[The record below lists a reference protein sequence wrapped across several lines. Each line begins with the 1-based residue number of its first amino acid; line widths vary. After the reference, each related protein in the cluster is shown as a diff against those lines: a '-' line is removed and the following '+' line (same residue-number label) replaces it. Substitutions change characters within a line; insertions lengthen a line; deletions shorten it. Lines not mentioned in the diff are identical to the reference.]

1 MTQAKFTLNYSTN
14 PLNLTRCLVSLVHI
28 VEPHVTAQLDDQ
40 KKRTT
45 KFAVVSSLSAIDC

>member
-40 KKRTT
+40 KKN
-45 KFAVVSSLSAIDC
+45 D